1 MNPIRCIVLEDEEP
15 AQNLLRHYFERL
27 PDLELIEVFGN
38 DLDASD
44 FLEHDRQLFWATIR
58 LNESQTRFYQES
70 WFSGDKKP
78 INK

>member
-1 MNPIRCIVLEDEEP
+1 MNPIRCMVLEDEEP

-44 FLEHDRQLFWATIR
+44 FLEHDRQF
-58 LNESQTRFYQES
+58 F
-70 WFSGDKKP
+70 
-78 INK
+78 